1 MRLAVS
7 AAAHWC
13 GCRTRWPNPL
23 AESDL
28 SEPQPDLMLLRH
40 RDDRYD
46 FRHPQPQD
54 VLLLV
59 EVADS
64 SLDFDRSV
72 KLPSYAAAGIPEVWI
87 VNLETDQI
95 ESYAEPAAGGYRVMR
110 LYSPGDTLAPA
121 ALPDLR
127 LEAAWIIPPRSRPAS

>member
-1 MRLAVS
+1 
-7 AAAHWC
+7 
-13 GCRTRWPNPL
+13 
-23 AESDL
+23 
-28 SEPQPDLMLLRH
+28 MLLTH

-54 VLLLV
+54 VLLLVEVEV

-87 VNLETDQI
+87 VNLETDRI
-95 ESYAEPAAGGYRVMR
+95 ES
-110 LYSPGDTLAPA
+110 
-121 ALPDLR
+121 
-127 LEAAWIIPPRSRPAS
+127 

>member
-1 MRLAVS
+1 MYASGGLGRRALVRVQNPPAEP
-7 AAAHWC
+7 A
-13 GCRTRWPNPL
+13 GRTRWPNPL

-28 SEPQPDLMLLRH
+28 SERQPDLMLLTH

-54 VLLLV
+54 VLLLVEVEVEV

-87 VNLETDQI
+87 VNLETDRI
-95 ESYAEPAAGGYRVMR
+95 ES
-110 LYSPGDTLAPA
+110 
-121 ALPDLR
+121 
-127 LEAAWIIPPRSRPAS
+127 

>member
-1 MRLAVS
+1 MYASGGLGRRALV
-7 AAAHWC
+7 
-13 GCRTRWPNPL
+13 RVQNPP
-23 AESDL
+23 AEPAGRIRS
-28 SEPQPDLMLLRH
+28 SEPQPDLMLLTH

-87 VNLETDQI
+87 VNLETDRI
-95 ESYAEPAAGGYRVMR
+95 ES
-110 LYSPGDTLAPA
+110 
-121 ALPDLR
+121 
-127 LEAAWIIPPRSRPAS
+127 

>member
-1 MRLAVS
+1 MPCMRLAVS

-13 GCRTRWPNPL
+13 GYRTRWPNPL

-28 SEPQPDLMLLRH
+28 SEPQPDLMLLTH

-54 VLLLV
+54 VLLLVEV

-87 VNLETDQI
+87 VNLETDRI
-95 ESYAEPAAGGYRVMR
+95 ES
-110 LYSPGDTLAPA
+110 
-121 ALPDLR
+121 
-127 LEAAWIIPPRSRPAS
+127 

>member
-1 MRLAVS
+1 
-7 AAAHWC
+7 
-13 GCRTRWPNPL
+13 
-23 AESDL
+23 
-28 SEPQPDLMLLRH
+28 MLLTH

-72 KLPSYAAAGIPEVWI
+72 KLPSYAAAGLDHSSAIPTRFLSTGGRHV
-87 VNLETDQI
+87 
-95 ESYAEPAAGGYRVMR
+95 EPGCPPAGS
-110 LYSPGDTLAPA
+110 SPPA
-121 ALPDLR
+121 
-127 LEAAWIIPPRSRPAS
+127 